1 MADKPN
7 IYQRLHAV
15 MGEVDYVQ
23 KEKKAGM
30 NYTIVSHDAVT
41 AKVRPILHQHGI
53 VYHPHSL
60 DYVQDGNRTQVSLVV
75 RFVNV
80 DQPSDFVDVPC
91 LGFGID
97 TQDKGP
103 GKAVSYAVKYA
114 LLKALG
120 LETGDDPDTEA
131 QTPPH
136 ETARQQAA
144 AKAPTK
150 AEKPQPAG
158 IDEARQNAVSFKDKL
173 IADIRKCG
181 SYDDLNRVNNASAT
195 VKALAALHDR
205 HRDLWDEVMA
215 TVARQETAI
224 AERAAA

>member
-1 MADKPN
+1 MTDLN

-23 KEKKAGM
+23 KEKKQGM

-41 AKVRPILHQHGI
+41 AKVRPILHKHGI
-53 VYHPHSL
+53 VYHPHTL
-60 DYVQDGNRTQVSLVV
+60 DYVQDGNRTQVNLTM

-80 DQPSDFVDVPC
+80 DKPDDFVDVPC

-97 TQDKGP
+97 SQDKGP

-120 LETGDDPDTEA
+120 LETGDDPDTEV

-136 ETARQQAA
+136 EP
-144 AKAPTK
+144 APKST
-150 AEKPQPAG
+150 QPAVNPAYVVKG
-158 IDEARQNAVSFKDKL
+158 AKDADDYLKRLIALVAGAPDAATVQAINDANRPALDKL
-173 IADIRKCG
+173 AAVDRPKWDAAMRAMADRTH
-181 SYDDLNRVNNASAT
+181 T
-195 VKALAALHDR
+195 VKEAA
-205 HRDLWDEVMA
+205 
-215 TVARQETAI
+215 
-224 AERAAA
+224 

>member
-1 MADKPN
+1 MTDKPN

-30 NYTIVSHDAVT
+30 NYN
-41 AKVRPILHQHGI
+41 
-53 VYHPHSL
+53 PHSL

-120 LETGDDPDTEA
+120 LETGDDPDEDA
-131 QTPPH
+131 ATPPH
-136 ETARQQAA
+136 EAGPKTAPARQQ
-144 AKAPTK
+144 TK
-150 AEKPQPAG
+150 QQPAG
-158 IDEARQNAVSFKDKL
+158 IDEARQKAVAFKDGFV
-173 IADIRKCG
+173 ADVRKCG
-181 SYDDLNRVNNASAT
+181 SLDDLRMLKADSAKA
-195 VKALAALHDR
+195 KALQALADR
-205 HRDLWDEVMA
+205 HRDLWDDV
-215 TVARQETAI
+215 QSAI
-224 AERAAA
+224 AKHETTILERAAA

>member
-1 MADKPN
+1 MTQPLN
-7 IYQRLHAV
+7 IYQRLHAA

-23 KEKKAGM
+23 KEKKQGM

-41 AKVRPILHQHGI
+41 AKVRPVLHRHGI

-60 DYVQDGNRTQVSLVV
+60 DYIQDGNRTQVNLVV

-80 DQPSDFVDVPC
+80 DKPDDFVDVPC

-97 TQDKGP
+97 SQDKGP

-131 QTPPH
+131 ATPPH
-136 ETARQQAA
+136 EPAKAPPARQQQ
-144 AKAPTK
+144 K
-150 AEKPQPAG
+150 PAG
-158 IDEARQNAVSFKDKL
+158 IDDARQKAVFFKDSF
-173 IADIRKCG
+173 IADVRKC
-181 SYDDLNRVNNASAT
+181 SNLDDLRLLKTDSGKA
-195 VKALAALHDR
+195 KALQALADR
-205 HRDLWDEVMA
+205 HRDLWDDV
-215 TVARQETAI
+215 QGAI
-224 AERAAA
+224 AKHETTILERAAA

>member
-1 MADKPN
+1 MTSPN

-23 KEKKAGM
+23 KEKKQGM

-41 AKVRPILHQHGI
+41 AKVRPILHKHGI

-60 DYVQDGNRTQVSLVV
+60 DYVQDGNRTQVNLTM

-80 DQPSDFVDVPC
+80 DKPEDFVDVPC

-97 TQDKGP
+97 SQDKGP

-120 LETGDDPDTEA
+120 LETGDDPDTEVE
-131 QTPPH
+131 TPKH
-136 ETARQQAA
+136 EPAKAPPARQQSTQ
-144 AKAPTK
+144 KAGVDP
-150 AEKPQPAG
+150 
-158 IDEARQNAVSFKDKL
+158 ARQKAVEFKDSF
-173 IADIRKCG
+173 IADVRKCG
-181 SYDDLNRVNNASAT
+181 SLDDLRLLKSDLAKA
-195 VKALAALHDR
+195 KALQALADR
-205 HRDLWDEVMA
+205 HRDLWDDV
-215 TVARQETAI
+215 QSAI
-224 AERAAA
+224 AKHETTILERAAA